1 MMARQMGR
9 KARMTKMTGFVAL
22 LILIACGDAGAADY
36 PFLDEMARY
45 FQRIDTISVTSGD
58 ARDVNA
64 VTHIIDPWP
73 RYSRNRRIPANGER
87 MVGAITR
94 YRNPGGLGTAAA
106 APTLAPII
114 IPTSTGAA
122 GGGGGGG
129 YGSGQ

>member
-1 MMARQMGR
+1 
-9 KARMTKMTGFVAL
+9 MTGLVAL
-22 LILIACGDAGAADY
+22 LIVVACGDARAADD
-36 PFLDEMARY
+36 PFWDEMARY

-73 RYSRNRRIPANGER
+73 RYSRNRRIPANGQR

-94 YRNPGGLGTAAA
+94 YRNPGLRTAPQA

-114 IPTSTGAA
+114 IQSTSGG

-129 YGSGQ
+129 YGGGQ